1 MYKLKNK
8 PRYTKIHTEGER
20 FKNKERD
27 MSPSPS
33 SYDIAS
39 AVAKTQWQ
47 QSKNKAPA
55 QYGFGKSERK
65 SIFGEI
71 AKRSISPGAAG
82 YNAALIE
89 KSYDKVGSSPLLA
102 KKRH

>member
-1 MYKLKNK
+1 MYGPSPFNKYETIDLNKLKSK
-8 PRYTKIHTEGER
+8 PRYTKIYTEGVR
-20 FKNKERD
+20 FKDKERD

-55 QYGFGKSERK
+55 
-65 SIFGEI
+65 
-71 AKRSISPGAAG
+71 
-82 YNAALIE
+82 
-89 KSYDKVGSSPLLA
+89 
-102 KKRH
+102 

>member
-1 MYKLKNK
+1 MYGPSPFNKYETIDLNKLKSK
-8 PRYTKIHTEGER
+8 PRYTRIYNEGER
-20 FKNKERD
+20 FKDKERD

-55 QYGFGKSERK
+55 
-65 SIFGEI
+65 
-71 AKRSISPGAAG
+71 
-82 YNAALIE
+82 
-89 KSYDKVGSSPLLA
+89 
-102 KKRH
+102 

>member
-1 MYKLKNK
+1 MTTTDTYKLIQNKYLRINCKNS
-8 PRYTKIHTEGER
+8 
-20 FKNKERD
+20 F
-27 MSPSPS
+27 
-33 SYDIAS
+33 
-39 AVAKTQWQ
+39 VAKTQWQ

-55 QYGFGKSERK
+55 QHGFGKSPRK

-71 AKRSISPGAAG
+71 AKRSISPGAGA
-82 YNAALIE
+82 YNAAAIE